1 MADTTKAQAERTADT
16 WQGSLSEHRARQ
28 ADHITGVAMGII
40 AVDGIAGLSMS
51 TLAEAAGI
59 SRQTLYKYFPDV
71 DAVLAAMGAMG
82 SAGIAEL
89 AGRVE
94 AEADPRDGLIVF
106 VSAVF
111 AAAAAGH
118 PSPLALVA
126 AVPAVAR
133 EAMRAHEDE
142 AERVVVDLLRR
153 GQEVGSFRS
162 DLDPDLDGRI
172 IYRAVLAAHDLAA
185 EDGVDVDALSHH
197 LARDML
203 RIVEV
208 PPRPSRRPARR

>member
-1 MADTTKAQAERTADT
+1 MADTTKANAERTT
-16 WQGSLSEHRARQ
+16 GLWQGSLSEHRARQ
-28 ADHITGVAMGII
+28 ADRIAGVAMGII

-51 TLAEAAGI
+51 TLAEAAGV

-106 VSAVF
+106 VSAVL

-142 AERVVVDLLRR
+142 AERVVTRLRR
-153 GQEVGSFRS
+153 EGFEA
-162 DLDPDLDGRI
+162 
-172 IYRAVLAAHDLAA
+172 Y
-185 EDGVDVDALSHH
+185 
-197 LARDML
+197 
-203 RIVEV
+203 
-208 PPRPSRRPARR
+208 ARRAG